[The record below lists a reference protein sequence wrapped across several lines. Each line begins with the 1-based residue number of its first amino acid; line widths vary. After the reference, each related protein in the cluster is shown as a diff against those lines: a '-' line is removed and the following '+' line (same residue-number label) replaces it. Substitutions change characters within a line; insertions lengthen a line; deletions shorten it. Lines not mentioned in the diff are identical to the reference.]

1 MENLEEKIR
10 VFILE
15 RDRKQLLYEVGVGVG
30 VVVLCKV
37 THFLLKYTLLNPIPT
52 FEFPLP
58 RDDNFKA
65 IKKGFD
71 EGKLPKIFRP
81 KIFPGSTFRHELYLN
96 NYIDAKIQ

>member
-1 MENLEEKIR
+1 MENLQEKIR

-37 THFLLKYTLLNPIPT
+37 THFLLKNTILHQILS
-52 FEFPLP
+52 FEFPLS
-58 RDDNFKA
+58 RDDNFEA
-65 IKKGFD
+65 IKKGLD

-81 KIFPGSTFRHELYLN
+81 KIFPGSTFRHEFE
-96 NYIDAKIQ
+96 